1 MPFPITACCVLLL
14 LLLMLC
20 AVWLLSLRLG
30 DVSIVDIFWGLG
42 FAVAALVA
50 LFMAEAAGT
59 RAILLTGMTCV
70 WGFRLA
76 AHLAW
81 RKRGKP
87 EDHRYRAMREHHG
100 ERFGWISLWT
110 VFVLQALLIWFV
122 SFPVQAGVRSRGP
135 LAALD
140 AVGLGM
146 WLVGFLFESIG
157 DWQLA
162 RFLADPAS
170 SGRVMDAGLWRY
182 TRHPNY
188 FGDFLVWWGIY
199 LVAAAGGAWW
209 SIFSPLLMSFLLLRV
224 SGVALLDRTL
234 QERRSGYR
242 EYIERTSAFFPW
254 PPRRP

>member
-1 MPFPITACCVLLL
+1 MPFSIATCCVLLL

-42 FAVAALVA
+42 FAVAALA
-50 LFMAEAAGT
+50 SLFMVTSVGT
-59 RAILLTGMTCV
+59 RGMLLTGMTCV
-70 WGFRLA
+70 WGLRLA
-76 AHLAW
+76 GYLAW

-87 EDHRYRAMREHHG
+87 EDHRYRAMREYHG
-100 ERFGWISLWT
+100 ERFGRVSLWT

-122 SFPVQAGVRSRGP
+122 SFPVQAGVRSG
-135 LAALD
+135 ATFTTLD
-140 AVGLGM
+140 AVGLSV
-146 WLVGFLFESIG
+146 WLAGFLFESVG

-162 RFLADPAS
+162 RFLSDPTN

-224 SGVALLDRTL
+224 SGVALLERTL
-234 QERRSGYR
+234 QNRRAGYR
-242 EYIERTSAFFPW
+242 DYVERTSAFFPW
-254 PPRRP
+254 PPRKP